1 MFHGPSAPSPGPIC
15 LYACDGKRVGAVEVT
30 GAQEGSGGGP
40 IVTLLVAVD
49 ETVDNAGS
57 FIDNEQITL
66 GRGKPVSGL
75 RPVRLLIVGATTA
88 L

>member
-15 LYACDGKRVGAVEVT
+15 LYACDGKRVGAIEVT

-40 IVTLLVAVD
+40 IVTLLVAVH
-49 ETVDNAGS
+49 EPVDNADA

-66 GRGKPVSGL
+66 GGGMSVSGL
-75 RPVRLLIVGATTA
+75 RPVPLLIIGATTA